1 VSYTILP
8 TPGDPTNIILSTED
22 TRVCPVSAKLKT
34 NKNRGQVSSVQL
46 ADKLR
51 I

>member
-1 VSYTILP
+1 MIYTIFP

-22 TRVCPVSAKLKT
+22 TRAWPVSAKLKT
-34 NKNRGQVSSVQL
+34 NKKKDQVSGVQL
-46 ADKLR
+46 AGKLR